1 MPADN
6 TSADESNG
14 KLWHWSHAMQM
25 IVADSA
31 KKHSAVRRYHSV
43 IWLCCT
49 VWPLK
54 MRLYKLLKSSSRTL
68 VCWEFYIAIFKISK
82 KPIKCVSQCQSL
94 GILVAYIMLILIS
107 VINLSHS
114 WCCMFGRLLI
124 FLAFLPLFSS
134 VAVTS
139 QWYSQQLFTF
149 RLCGEGSTRRAESP
163 PRKEEW

>member
-1 MPADN
+1 MTSLFCCCLKCLLNTLNTVHSFRFASMALIRLVTQVACAAVCRQTIYRADL
-6 TSADESNG
+6 TMTYCQSHHKKPRSADESNG

-31 KKHSAVRRYHSV
+31 KMHSAVRRYRSV

-82 KPIKCVSQCQSL
+82 NPIKCVSQCQSL
-94 GILVAYIMLILIS
+94 GILVYH
-107 VINLSHS
+107 VDFNLSD
-114 WCCMFGRLLI
+114 
-124 FLAFLPLFSS
+124 
-134 VAVTS
+134 
-139 QWYSQQLFTF
+139 
-149 RLCGEGSTRRAESP
+149 
-163 PRKEEW
+163 